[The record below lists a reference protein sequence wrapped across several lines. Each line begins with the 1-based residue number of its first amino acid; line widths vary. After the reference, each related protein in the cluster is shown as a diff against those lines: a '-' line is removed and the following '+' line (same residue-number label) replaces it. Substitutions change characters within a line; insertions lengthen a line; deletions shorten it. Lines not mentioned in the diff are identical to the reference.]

1 MHHRLIAYAVK
12 LKITNTST
20 MTPGSEATDAEA
32 AVLRRIQ
39 PVYCGACGM
48 PPEFCEYGPDFETHC
63 LVWLKANHPKLYQD
77 LKLKRGD
84 ASADAVAASS
94 DKPERPAEPWTIAQ
108 RLAAF
113 YEKYEPEKVDNVPA
127 LLEKYAGKEENLF
140 TALTKKYG
148 PEPEDPF
155 YESDEEDDSDDD
167 LREATGDM
175 AISGSKSSKK
185 RRGVGAKKS
194 AKVDTRVVIQKITR
208 NKKKAT
214 TVVVGME
221 TIEGMKNLKDASKAF
236 SKRFA
241 GSSSVKDGPKGKE
254 IIIQGDHMDAVAEMV
269 VKEFKVPGHSVY
281 MDIDGEFVPY
291 E

>member
-1 MHHRLIAYAVK
+1 MAP
-12 LKITNTST
+12 ST
-20 MTPGSEATDAEA
+20 TTDEHAE
-32 AVLRRIQ
+32 VLRRIQ

-63 LVWLKANHPKLYQD
+63 LVWLKANHPRLHQD

-84 ASADAVAASS
+84 ASADAAGEDAPV
-94 DKPERPAEPWTIAQ
+94 KPERPADPWTIEQ
-108 RLAAF
+108 RLTAF
-113 YEKYEPEKVDNVPA
+113 YKQYEPEKVDNVPQ
-127 LLEKYAGKEENLF
+127 LLEKYEGKEEKLF
-140 TALTKKYG
+140 TALVKKYG
-148 PEPEDPF
+148 AEPEDP
-155 YESDEEDDSDDD
+155 YYDGSDESDDD
-167 LREATGDM
+167 DDLADAAGGLTVSDGG
-175 AISGSKSSKK
+175 GSKSSKK

-194 AKVDTRVVIQKITR
+194 AKVDTRVIIQKIVR

-214 TVVVGME
+214 TVVIGME

-269 VKEFKVPGHSVY
+269 VTEFGVPGDSVY
-281 MDIDGEFVPY
+281 MDVDGEFVPY
-291 E
+291 A